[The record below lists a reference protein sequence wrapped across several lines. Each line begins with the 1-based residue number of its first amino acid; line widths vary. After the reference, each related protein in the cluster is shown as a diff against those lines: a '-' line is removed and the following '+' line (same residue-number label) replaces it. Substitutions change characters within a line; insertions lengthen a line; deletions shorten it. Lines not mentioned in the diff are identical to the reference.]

1 VTSLGLV
8 GFKLNTSK
16 TKINPAVP
24 CTQVRALT
32 HIIMCKQYHT
42 HERKNARVIEK
53 WAEGQLRSSQLSVS
67 PTSPLSGA
75 SPGFRLAKPTAQQL
89 HANSNSE
96 AKGEHIQTLHVYTKN
111 AGLHNDDGFG
121 ELIAEIEGVQ
131 WDIVM
136 FNERRSSHGI
146 IELQ

>member
-1 VTSLGLV
+1 LD
-8 GFKLNTSK
+8 
-16 TKINPAVP
+16 
-24 CTQVRALT
+24 
-32 HIIMCKQYHT
+32 
-42 HERKNARVIEK
+42 
-53 WAEGQLRSSQLSVS
+53 
-67 PTSPLSGA
+67 
-75 SPGFRLAKPTAQQL
+75 KPTAQQL

-96 AKGEHIQTLHVYTKN
+96 AKGEHIQTLHVHTKN